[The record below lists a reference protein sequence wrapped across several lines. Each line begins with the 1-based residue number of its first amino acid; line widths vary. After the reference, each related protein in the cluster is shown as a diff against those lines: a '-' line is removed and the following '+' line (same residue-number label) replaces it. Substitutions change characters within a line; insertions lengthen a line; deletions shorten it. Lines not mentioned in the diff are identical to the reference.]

1 MSVGIIVD
9 LFGDGKIIPQLE
21 EVNIFSHVFIL
32 LLFFCT
38 FYGSWLS
45 INFLV

>member
-21 EVNIFSHVFIL
+21 EVNIISHVFYFIVVIL
-32 LLFFCT
+32 
-38 FYGSWLS
+38 Y
-45 INFLV
+45 FLWFMVDH